1 MSGNPP
7 REWFARDSVTMAKE
21 LLGCTLLRRD
31 DGVVLSGRIV
41 ETEAYG
47 GADDPASHAFR
58 GPRPRNL
65 TMFGLPGHLYVY
77 RSHGIHFCANVVTGS
92 PGEAQA
98 VLLRALEP
106 VSGIE
111 EMRLHR
117 GPVSDRL
124 LCSGPGRL
132 CQAFGI
138 DLEDDGADLV
148 AGDIR
153 IELGTSP
160 QEIAAVKR
168 IGISVATDRPWR
180 MVDASSRFLSRPVP
194 RTPVG

>member
-1 MSGNPP
+1 MSQVGG
-7 REWFARDSVTMAKE
+7 T
-21 LLGCTLLRRD
+21 
-31 DGVVLSGRIV
+31 VLSGRIV

-77 RSHGIHFCANVVTGS
+77 RSHGIHSCANVVTGC
-92 PGEAQA
+92 PGQAQA

-117 GPVSDRL
+117 GPVTDRL

-132 CQAFGI
+132 CQALGI
-138 DLEDDGADLV
+138 GLEDDGVDLLTSK
-148 AGDIR
+148 IR
-153 IELGTSP
+153 IEFGHSP
-160 QEIAAVKR
+160 LEIAAVQR

-194 RTPVG
+194 RAPVG